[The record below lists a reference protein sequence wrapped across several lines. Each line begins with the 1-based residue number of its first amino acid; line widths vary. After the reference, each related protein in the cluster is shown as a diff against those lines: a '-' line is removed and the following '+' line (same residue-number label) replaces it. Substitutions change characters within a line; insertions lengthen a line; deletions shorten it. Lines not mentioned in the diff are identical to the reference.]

1 MVRHNLTTGDGP
13 KREQILKLARKK
25 GLLRPRDLEAVGIA
39 REYLNKLH
47 AEGILERPGRGL
59 YRLANAKPGRFTQ
72 LAEVSKRAPHA
83 VVCLI
88 SALDFHG
95 LTTEIPHE
103 LWFAIP
109 KKSRPPR
116 IEYPPLRIVQYSE
129 AAHRFG
135 AEVHLIDGVEV
146 KVYSPAKTV
155 ADCFKFRNQIG
166 LDVAL
171 AALRDCWRLKKA
183 TSDELWKAA
192 RVCRMANVMR
202 PYMESLV

>member
-1 MVRHNLTTGDGP
+1 MVRHKLTSGDGP
-13 KREQILKLARKK
+13 KREQILKLAREK
-25 GLLRPRDLEAVGIA
+25 GLLRPRDVEAVGIA
-39 REYLNKLH
+39 GEYLNKLH
-47 AEGILERPGRGL
+47 VEGLLERPGRGL
-59 YRLANAKPGRFTQ
+59 YRLANAKPSRFSQ
-72 LAEVSKRAPHA
+72 LAEVAKRAPNA
-83 VVCLI
+83 IVCLL

-116 IEYPPLRIVQYSE
+116 IEYPPLRVVQYSE

-135 AEVHLIDGVEV
+135 IVMHRIGGVEV

-171 AALRDCWRLKKA
+171 EALRDCWRKKKA

-192 RVCRMANVMR
+192 KVCRMSNVMR